1 MSNALGLT
9 LGQQFELERMQRAI
23 DAEGD
28 PQVLRGLAKQLLSAW
43 HSQQAATRWVMEQET
58 APSL

>member
-1 MSNALGLT
+1 MSNALGLS

-23 DAEGD
+23 DAEAD

-43 HSQQAATRWVMEQET
+43 HSQQAATRWVMQQQT
-58 APSL
+58 GNPL

>member
-1 MSNALGLT
+1 MSNALGLS

-23 DAEGD
+23 DAEAD

-43 HSQQAATRWVMEQET
+43 HSQQAATRWVMQQQSGR
-58 APSL
+58 PL

>member
-1 MSNALGLT
+1 MSNALGLS

-23 DAEGD
+23 DAEAD

-43 HSQQAATRWVMEQET
+43 HSQQAAPRWVMQQQT
-58 APSL
+58 GRPL

>member
-1 MSNALGLT
+1 MSNALCLS

-23 DAEGD
+23 DAEAD

-43 HSQQAATRWVMEQET
+43 HSQQAATRWVMQQQT
-58 APSL
+58 GRPL

>member
-43 HSQQAATRWVMEQET
+43 HSQQAATRWVM
-58 APSL
+58 

>member
-1 MSNALGLT
+1 MSNALGLS

-23 DAEGD
+23 DAEAD

-43 HSQQAATRWVMEQET
+43 HSQQAATRWVMQQQT
-58 APSL
+58 SRPL